1 MESGKAGDG
10 MVDWIPFGEGR
21 YRVER
26 ALLLAGEDR
35 AVAVEDAVI
44 DVTEGPGGRRRL
56 QGRGR
61 VRNELIVRLLDE
73 SDDLDILLDL
83 GGEFKYRMSRPGIH
97 GGKVFSPGVQSFI
110 QFVPQA
116 PWEPVSEEDFN
127 SLMSRV
133 DILDGTGG

>member
-1 MESGKAGDG
+1 

-61 VRNELIVRLLDE
+61 VRNDLMVRLLDE
-73 SDDLDILLDL
+73 SEDLDVLLDL
-83 GGEFKYRMSRPGIH
+83 GGEFKYRMCRPGLQ

-110 QFVPQA
+110 QFTPQT

-127 SLMSRV
+127 SLMSRIH
-133 DILDGTGG
+133 ILDGTGD

>member
-1 MESGKAGDG
+1 

-61 VRNELIVRLLDE
+61 VGNELMVRLLDE
-73 SDDLDILLDL
+73 SEDLDLLLDL
-83 GGEFKYRMSRPGIH
+83 GGEFKYRMRRPGIQ

-110 QFVPQA
+110 QFAPQT
-116 PWEPVSEEDFN
+116 PWEQLSEEQFS
-127 SLMSRV
+127 SLTSRIR
-133 DILDGTGG
+133 ILDGTVD

>member
-1 MESGKAGDG
+1 

-61 VRNELIVRLLDE
+61 VGNELLVRLLDE
-73 SDDLDILLDL
+73 SEDLDLLLDL
-83 GGEFKYRMSRPGIH
+83 GGEFKYRMRRPGIQ

-110 QFVPQA
+110 QFAPQT
-116 PWEPVSEEDFN
+116 PWEQLSEEQFS
-127 SLMSRV
+127 SLTSRIR
-133 DILDGTGG
+133 ILDGTVD

>member
-1 MESGKAGDG
+1 

-61 VRNELIVRLLDE
+61 VGNELLVRLLDE
-73 SDDLDILLDL
+73 SEDFDLLLDL
-83 GGEFKYRMSRPGIH
+83 GGEFKYRMRRPGIQ

-110 QFVPQA
+110 QFAPQT
-116 PWEPVSEEDFN
+116 PWEQLSEEQFS
-127 SLMSRV
+127 SLTSRIR
-133 DILDGTGG
+133 ILDGTVD